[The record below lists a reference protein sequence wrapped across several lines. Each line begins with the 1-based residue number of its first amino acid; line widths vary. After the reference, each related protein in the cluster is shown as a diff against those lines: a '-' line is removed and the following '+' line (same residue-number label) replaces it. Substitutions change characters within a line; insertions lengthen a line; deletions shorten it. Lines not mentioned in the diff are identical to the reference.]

1 MGRFT
6 DNTYSNAPAV
16 QQRAS
21 IKSYGASPAIQKR
34 FAEVLGEKAPAFIA
48 SVIGAVN
55 NNSALQKAD
64 PASVFGSAMI
74 AATLNLSVVPTL
86 GQAAIVP
93 YKGNAQFQIM
103 VRGLVQLAQ
112 RTGLYKTINAGE
124 VYEDEY
130 DGEDLLTGD
139 ITFHRVHGGQ
149 RDQGITEKIVG
160 YFAYF
165 ETTTGFKKTEYWT
178 KEDVINHA
186 QRFSKSYNNGPWKDN
201 FDAMAKKTVLK
212 SLINHYGPMSVDT
225 QLAQAISKDQL
236 VIDNDGNE
244 SYADNPMDD
253 LIVVN
258 GSSDEEK
265 EPVNASREEE
275 SINSPIRTENAPQA
289 KESAPQQT
297 TATSVDNDDENF

>member
-1 MGRFT
+1 MGRF
-6 DNTYSNAPAV
+6 DENTYNNSPAT
-16 QQRAS
+16 QQRPS
-21 IKSYGASPAIQKR
+21 IKAYGASPAIQNR
-34 FAEVLGEKAPAFIA
+34 FGEVLGKKAPAFIA

-55 NNSALQKAD
+55 GNSALQKAD

-139 ITFHRVHGGQ
+139 VSFHRVHDGY
-149 RDQGITEKIVG
+149 RDNGNTDKIVG

-178 KEDVINHA
+178 KEDVTNHA
-186 QRFSKSYNNGPWKDN
+186 QRFSKSYNNGPWRDN

-225 QLAQAISKDQL
+225 QLAEAISKDQL
-236 VIDNDGNE
+236 VVDNAGNE
-244 SYADNPMDD
+244 SYADNPMSDM
-253 LIVVN
+253 LI
-258 GSSDEEK
+258 SDSQSDEEK
-265 EPVNASREEE
+265 SPVNASIEEG
-275 SINSPIRTENAPQA
+275 SINSPLSQEDKAEA
-289 KESAPQQT
+289 KES
-297 TATSVDNDDENF
+297 TAETESHIEDDDEMNF